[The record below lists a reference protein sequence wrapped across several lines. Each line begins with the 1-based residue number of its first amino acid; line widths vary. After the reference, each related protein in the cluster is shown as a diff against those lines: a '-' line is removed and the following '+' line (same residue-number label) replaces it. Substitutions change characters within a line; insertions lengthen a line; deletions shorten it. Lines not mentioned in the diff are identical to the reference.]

1 MLMERLNS
9 AEWSTITSQKKAEDE
24 RTDLLNIPMTETK
37 EDLGNKWIQREKLED
52 IEDREIAEIGEMT
65 PIVIAEIT
73 GERKKEKDNTETDP
87 DRTEIEREIG
97 TTERRKE
104 ITEIGNE
111 TPETGTE
118 MKGNVIMW
126 TTQAEILKSMLRLLD
141 MATVQASVKKMLFRQ
156 CLHDSSRAD
165 GIRQS

>member
-1 MLMERLNS
+1 
-9 AEWSTITSQKKAEDE
+9 
-24 RTDLLNIPMTETK
+24 MTETK

-52 IEDREIAEIGEMT
+52 IEDREIAEIGERT

-87 DRTEIEREIG
+87 DRTEIEREIV
-97 TTERRKE
+97 TTERRRE

-126 TTQAEILKSMLRLLD
+126 TTQAEILKCMLRLLD

-165 GIRQS
+165 GIWQS

>member
-1 MLMERLNS
+1 MPMERLNS

-104 ITEIGNE
+104 ITEIENE

-126 TTQAEILKSMLRLLD
+126 TTQAEILKCMLRLQD